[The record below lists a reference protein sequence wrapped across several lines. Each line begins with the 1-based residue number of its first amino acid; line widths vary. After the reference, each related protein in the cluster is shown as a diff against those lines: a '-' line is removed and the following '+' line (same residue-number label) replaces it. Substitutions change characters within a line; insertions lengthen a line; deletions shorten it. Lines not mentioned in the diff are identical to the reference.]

1 VYKLDWTFILII
13 IKKFKKL
20 YNNKT
25 LHTWNAFFLIRVFK
39 PGLSQDL
46 GESPGSILIFFN
58 QNDVVLVKN
67 KQKST
72 GCNRVFD
79 WILPDPPC
87 HRVNP
92 PGHTDFWLSL
102 FFLKSDPIP
111 APARP
116 NPGSTRRAGLSFKTM
131 LWTIKWIPSN
141 SFFFH

>member
-1 VYKLDWTFILII
+1 MYKLDWTFILII

-39 PGLSQDL
+39 PGLVQDL

-58 QNDVVLVKN
+58 QNDIVLVKN

-87 HRVNP
+87 HRV
-92 PGHTDFWLSL
+92 TLIFDFPY
-102 FFLKSDPIP
+102 FFL
-111 APARP
+111 
-116 NPGSTRRAGLSFKTM
+116 NPTRFQPQLGRILDQPVGPDWVSKLCFEQ
-131 LWTIKWIPSN
+131 
-141 SFFFH
+141 